1 MSQKLEYFDKK
12 ITPACEYCEH
22 GRETSEYN
30 MILCSKK
37 GVVSPYFRCRKFR
50 YDPLRR
56 IPKRD
61 EDVKTYSPSD
71 FSL

>member
-1 MSQKLEYFDKK
+1 MSQKIEYFDKK
-12 ITPACEYCEH
+12 ITPACEYCEL
-22 GRETSEYN
+22 GRDTSEYN

-37 GVVSPYFRCRKFR
+37 GIVSPYFRCRHFR

-56 IPKRD
+56 TPKRD
-61 EDVKTYSPSD
+61 DEKKTYTPSD